1 MESQTTQTPEPQSLL
16 RGRFLVALTGVL
28 ALFAAMGFRLVRVQ
42 TAEDRGT
49 NTFTRTLKA
58 NRGGIYDRHGKPHP
72 LAESYPL
79 WKVFVDAEAIPDEAR
94 ADVYRTLRPFA
105 ICPDDK
111 LYEAVAAK
119 KGRYH
124 VLGLTADR
132 AVADAIATNAVLVH
146 RVGAE
151 TPTRRN
157 YPLGRELCHVVGVV
171 NSHEE
176 PLCGLEQTMDQHL
189 RGTDGTVTGDAS
201 GIGRELG
208 SRPRTVT
215 PPTDGRDVI
224 LTIDEQVQFAVDE
237 ALDWA
242 MEEFNPVSAWAIV
255 QDPRTGEILA
265 MSSRPDFDPRDYGS
279 SNPTSRWNSAVFKA
293 YEPGSVMK
301 SVAAA
306 AALQE
311 RLVSTNSLLD
321 CSPGSYCGR
330 PLEDHVS
337 GQRTLTEVLQKSSNR
352 GASRLGMLLGKDR
365 QRRYLQE
372 FGFGARTGI
381 GIQGESVGY
390 LGGRWSDL
398 QNIRVSIGQG
408 VSVTAIQ
415 LITFYSCIANG
426 GRLMRPRIV
435 KEIRNH
441 DGTLFREFP
450 AEVVR
455 TPIRPDVAAD
465 MRFMLETVVA
475 PGGTAK
481 RARIPG
487 YRVAG
492 KTGTAQ
498 MAEHGI
504 YSRTRFC
511 GTFVGFFPAEDPQ
524 LTILVTLQE
533 PRPNYHGGTVAA
545 PVFARI
551 GAEAARI
558 LRIPPEPGWE
568 DPSAL

>member
-1 MESQTTQTPEPQSLL
+1 MEASPAKQSPPEPQPS
-16 RGRFLVALTGVL
+16 RGRYTFVLAGVV
-28 ALFAAMGFRLVRVQ
+28 ALFAVMALRLVSAQ
-42 TAEDRGT
+42 TADDRGV

-58 NRGGIYDRHGKPHP
+58 NRGGIYDRHGRSHP

-79 WKVFVDAEAIPDEAR
+79 WKVFVDPVAIPDDAAR
-94 ADVYRTLRPFA
+94 ADVYRALRPFG
-105 ICPDDK
+105 ICPDET
-111 LYEAVAAK
+111 LYEAVAAPR
-119 KGRYH
+119 GRYH

-132 AVADAIATNAVLVH
+132 AVADAIATNPVLAH

-151 TPTRRN
+151 SQTRRN

-176 PLCGLEQTMDQHL
+176 PLCGLEQTMDEHL
-189 RGTDGTVTGDAS
+189 RGTDGSVTGSAS
-201 GIGRELG
+201 GVGRELG
-208 SRPRTVT
+208 DRPRTVT
-215 PPTDGRDVI
+215 PPVDGRDVI
-224 LTIDEQVQFAVDE
+224 LTVDEQVQFAVDE

-242 MEEFNPVSAWAIV
+242 MEEFHPISAWAIV
-255 QDPRTGEILA
+255 QHPSTGEILA
-265 MSSRPDFDPRDYGS
+265 MSSRPDFDPADYGS

-301 SVAAA
+301 SAAAA

-311 RLVSTNSLLD
+311 RLVSTNTLLD
-321 CSPGSYCGR
+321 CSRGLYCGR
-330 PLEDHVS
+330 PLEDHVN
-337 GQRTLTEVLQKSSNR
+337 GTITLTEVIQKSSNR

-365 QRRYLQE
+365 QRHYLKE

-381 GIQGESVGY
+381 GLQGESVGY

-415 LITFYSCIANG
+415 LVTFYSCIANG

-435 KEIRNH
+435 REIRNP
-441 DGTLFREFP
+441 DGTVFRSFP
-450 AEVVR
+450 PEVVR
-455 TPIRPDVAAD
+455 TPLRPEVAAD
-465 MRFMLETVVA
+465 MRFMLETVVG

-498 MAEHGI
+498 KAEHGV

-511 GTFVGFFPAEDPQ
+511 GTFVGFFPADDPK
-524 LTILVTLQE
+524 LTILVTLEE
-533 PRPNYHGGTVAA
+533 PHPNYHGGTVAA

-558 LRIPPEPGWE
+558 LRIPPEE
-568 DPSAL
+568 E